1 MLAFEE
7 KLYVCD
13 LGLFQQRKSPVA
25 EDIGHALET
34 LVFNELVARGFK
46 VFVGKIDA
54 MEIDFMISGP
64 EGKAYVQVAYML
76 ASEKTR
82 EREFGSL
89 EAVRDNYP
97 KYVVTLDPVTRNRN
111 GIIHLGLIDFLLDEG
126 LLVLG

>member
-1 MLAFEE
+1 
-7 KLYVCD
+7 
-13 LGLFQQRKSPVA
+13 
-25 EDIGHALET
+25 
-34 LVFNELVARGFK
+34 
-46 VFVGKIDA
+46 
-54 MEIDFMISGP
+54 
-64 EGKAYVQVAYML
+64 ML

>member
-1 MLAFEE
+1 M
-7 KLYVCD
+7 
-13 LGLFQQRKSPVA
+13 P
-25 EDIGHALET
+25 
-34 LVFNELVARGFK
+34 
-46 VFVGKIDA
+46 
-54 MEIDFMISGP
+54 P

-76 ASEKTR
+76 AGEKTR